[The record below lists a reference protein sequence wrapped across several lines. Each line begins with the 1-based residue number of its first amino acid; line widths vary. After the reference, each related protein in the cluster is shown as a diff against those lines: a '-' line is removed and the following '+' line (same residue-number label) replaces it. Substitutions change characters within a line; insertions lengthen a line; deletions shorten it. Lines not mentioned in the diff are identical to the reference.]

1 MSQGKHVR
9 LEEAK
14 QMAAAYDR
22 ARSSGAGSTDAVR
35 SVARYAK
42 RSEKTIQK
50 AVDGEYLD
58 GELPTVAV
66 ITKAFVLLTIRP
78 EGTVAHPALARNDRI
93 IGAGAVSTSL
103 SVSGF
108 SNSTVTVALVKGS
121 GSGTIYVEIVEE
133 RHRPSQP

>member
-1 MSQGKHVR
+1 MSQRKHVG

-22 ARSSGAGSTDAVR
+22 ARSGGAGTTNAIR
-35 SVARYAK
+35 SVAKHAK
-42 RSEKTIQK
+42 RSERTVQK

-58 GELPTVAV
+58 GELPTVGV
-66 ITKAFVLLTIRP
+66 VTKAFVLPTLRP
-78 EGTVAHPALARNDRI
+78 EGTVAHPALARNERI
-93 IGAGAVSTSL
+93 IGAGAVSPSL

-108 SNSTVTVALVKGS
+108 SNRTVTVAPVKGR
-121 GSGTIYVEIVEE
+121 GAGTISIDVVEE